1 MRPSLYLL
9 SLLGATTTAFTANIR
24 TKNSD
29 VVSLTQETFYGFM
42 EEHDLVLANF
52 YAPWCRHSRNLA
64 PKFEQAATE
73 LKNDNIPLVKIDY
86 TREERLCSDFAI
98 SAYPTLNV
106 FRGPKS
112 HEPYHGSRRAES
124 IISYMIDESIYTG
137 AGGGL
142 YLQTYD

>member
-1 MRPSLYLL
+1 MRPSLYIL

-29 VVSLTQETFYGFM
+29 VVSLTQETFYDFM
-42 EEHDLVLANF
+42 EVHDLVLANF

-73 LKNDNIPLVKIDY
+73 LKSDNIPLVKVDC

-98 SAYPTLNV
+98 GAYPTLKV
-106 FRGPKS
+106 FRGPES
-112 HEPYHGSRRAES
+112 YEPYHGSRRAES
-124 IISYMIDESIYTG
+124 IISYMIDESISTG
-137 AGGGL
+137 AAGGL